1 MKLLM
6 LQKTTLYTIHAVC
19 ELHYLFESTFYT
31 QLIPLP
37 TALQEI
43 VLAAVLKDPDCV
55 DPWCFKKMLMRI
67 YAWIIL

>member
-55 DPWCFKKMLMRI
+55 DP
-67 YAWIIL
+67 